1 MLSINHCNWIC
12 KSNYNWSVEGHI
24 GAAHYAHEAVHL
36 RMKKVG
42 RNKLT
47 AFTLEQLEK
56 IPSDL
61 ILTSV
66 RA

>member
-1 MLSINHCNWIC
+1 
-12 KSNYNWSVEGHI
+12 
-24 GAAHYAHEAVHL
+24 
-36 RMKKVG
+36 MKKVG